1 MKRSVIIPTEKR
13 RNSININP
21 YHILKYNVRLIV
33 NYSCLYISIS
43 FKRQGNKTWKD
54 ISFSEV
60 ISEAQV

>member
-1 MKRSVIIPTEKR
+1 MKRSVIIPTEER

-21 YHILKYNVRLIV
+21 CHTLKYNVRLIV

-43 FKRQGNKTWKD
+43 LKGQGTKTWKE
-54 ISFSEV
+54 ISKV